1 MYVQINL
8 TYTVKYHSVLRT
20 LHNIF
25 LHEQRQGFAPTPGH
39 QTMGFRPI
47 TNPRKLR
54 IEVRL
59 NEDERYAIEANA
71 QAAHLGLSDYMR
83 KCALK
88 KRLASHYE
96 IRKINNLRRL
106 VDTIR
111 DVVPASEGELK
122 EALRDILRRTAVAID
137 EL

>member
-1 MYVQINL
+1 
-8 TYTVKYHSVLRT
+8 
-20 LHNIF
+20 
-25 LHEQRQGFAPTPGH
+25 
-39 QTMGFRPI
+39 MGFRSI
-47 TNPRKLR
+47 TNPRKQR

-59 NEDERYAIEANA
+59 NDDERYAIEANA

-88 KRLASHYE
+88 KRLASRYE
-96 IRKINNLRRL
+96 IQKINNLRYL
-106 VDTIR
+106 TDTIR

-122 EALRDILRRTAVAID
+122 EALRDLLLRTAVAVD

>member
-1 MYVQINL
+1 
-8 TYTVKYHSVLRT
+8 
-20 LHNIF
+20 
-25 LHEQRQGFAPTPGH
+25 
-39 QTMGFRPI
+39 MGFRTI
-47 TNPRKLR
+47 SNPRR
-54 IEVRL
+54 GHIDVRVNDDE
-59 NEDERYAIEANA
+59 NEAIKANA
-71 QAAHLGLSDYMR
+71 QAANLGVSDYMR

-88 KRLASHYE
+88 KRIASRYE
-96 IRKINNLRRL
+96 IQKINNLRRL